1 MLDLLLGSVKKNAER
16 ELLNYDPTDGTREK
30 SFGDVIGDALTG
42 RGSAIDKE
50 VKRQYVQQL
59 NDRFAGDITRLKGAL
74 PTLGGEEL
82 TNLAINENT
91 NKKTLQQAID
101 RLNVRAADRKVAAQT
116 AYGLGYG
123 SEVKG
128 KSEEEI
134 YSFLKAEADKKEE
147 EDRTRAKAEETER
160 LGREERIR
168 QENRGDL
175 LSRQIAS
182 DELALLQAQN
192 QAAASLRE
200 SQLQGRRLDMEQSR
214 LNMQDARASRK
225 DQQLALSTIIQGLAQ
240 MGQSITM

>member
-42 RGSAIDKE
+42 RGAAIDKE

-59 NDRFAGDITRLKGAL
+59 NDKFAGDITRLKGAL
-74 PTLGGEEL
+74 PTLEAQEL
-82 TNLAINENT
+82 ANLTINENT
-91 NKKTLQQAID
+91 NRKTLQQAID
-101 RLNVRAADRKVAAQT
+101 RLNVRADDRKVAAQT

-123 SEVKG
+123 SEIKG

-134 YSFLKAEADKKEE
+134 YSFLKAEKEKKE
-147 EDRTRAKAEETER
+147 K
-160 LGREERIR
+160 EERQRLKTETTRLEGR
-168 QENRGDL
+168 QDLRYNQERGDL
-175 LSRQIAS
+175 LRRQIAS

-192 QAAASLRE
+192 QAAASLRD
-200 SQLQGRRLDMEQSR
+200 SQLQGRRLDLEQSR